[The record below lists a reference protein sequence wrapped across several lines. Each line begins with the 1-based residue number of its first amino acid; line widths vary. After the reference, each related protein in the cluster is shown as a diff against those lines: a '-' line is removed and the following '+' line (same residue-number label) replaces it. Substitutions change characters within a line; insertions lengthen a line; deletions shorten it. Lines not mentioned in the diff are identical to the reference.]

1 MNKDHKINNT
11 DKDNQNEPTST
22 TGHDWD
28 GISEYDIPA
37 PRWWLTVWVICI
49 IWAVIYWFFYPAWP
63 IKNGNSKGLLNWS
76 TKSDLLAKQN
86 IANVEKSKYI
96 EQIDSMSFN
105 EIKNNPQLME
115 FALNGGK
122 ASFKENCAGCHGN
135 GAQGAKGYPNL
146 NDDDWLWGGKI
157 EDIYTTLLYG
167 IRSGHEKARVNQMP
181 YFGKDKILTKKEI
194 EQVAEYVIALS
205 DKENQHNFQEGE
217 AIFKAN
223 CVSCHS
229 NQGSGNRAM
238 GAPRLNDK
246 IWLYG
251 GDKKDVIYT
260 IHNARA
266 GVMPYWNSRL
276 DNVTIKQLSLFV
288 HSLGGG
294 E

>member
-1 MNKDHKINNT
+1 MNKDQKINNT

-76 TKSDLLAKQN
+76 TKSELLVKQN
-86 IANVEKSKYI
+86 IANVEKSKYV

-122 ASFKENCAGCHGN
+122 ASFKENCAGCHGT

-181 YFGKDKILTKKEI
+181 YFGKDKILLKIIIPRNLLKEGTYHLEFI
-194 EQVAEYVIALS
+194 SGIHNIKWLIKDSISISIKVVNSHGLNSEYNDFRPGDIIPFVKYS
-205 DKENQHNFQEGE
+205 
-217 AIFKAN
+217 
-223 CVSCHS
+223 
-229 NQGSGNRAM
+229 
-238 GAPRLNDK
+238 LND
-246 IWLYG
+246 
-251 GDKKDVIYT
+251 
-260 IHNARA
+260 
-266 GVMPYWNSRL
+266 
-276 DNVTIKQLSLFV
+276 
-288 HSLGGG
+288 
-294 E
+294 

>member
-1 MNKDHKINNT
+1 MNKDQKINNA
-11 DKDNQNEPTST
+11 DKDNQNESTST

-28 GISEYDIPA
+28 GVSEYDIPA

-86 IANVEKSKYI
+86 IANVEKSKYV

-122 ASFKENCAGCHGN
+122 ASFKENCAGCHGT

-157 EDIYTTLLYG
+157 EDIYTTLKYG
-167 IRSGHEKARVNQMP
+167 IRSGHEKARFNQMP
-181 YFGKDKILTKKEI
+181 SFGLDKILTKQEVKE
-194 EQVAEYVIALS
+194 VTEYVMSLT
-205 DKENQHNFQEGE
+205 DKASKNPKGE
-217 AIFKAN
+217 EIFKAN
-223 CVSCHS
+223 CVACH
-229 NQGSGNRAM
+229 GEGGKGNREL
-238 GAPRLNDK
+238 GAPNLSDA

-251 GDKKDVIYT
+251 GNKEDIIYT
-260 IHNARA
+260 ITYAYA
-266 GVMPYWNSRL
+266 GVMPYWTGRL
-276 DNVTIKQLSLFV
+276 DEETIRQLSIYV